1 MTFDEMCAF
10 VRTHADADTID
21 APTSSLM
28 VYARM
33 AYNDI
38 LARRSGW
45 PHLEVAYTL
54 TTAANQPEYA
64 FTTFSSADLDV
75 LTGVIDN
82 TNIGRRLVAITRSD
96 ADLLYSNTSVVG
108 ASNAVHYTLRGSN
121 VVLFPT
127 PTSIRTYLVRGYRT
141 AVAWPTTAGSIPD
154 LPRVFDEVICWF
166 MLSQYY
172 LSQEDAA
179 LASMYMNEYQQQAD
193 RWVRSENMKTQTF
206 KPNIMGGANV
216 GGNSFLRRVRGMLE

>member
-21 APTSSLM
+21 APTSSLT

-64 FTTFSSADLDV
+64 FTTFSSPDLDV

-82 TNIGRRLVAITRSD
+82 ANMGRRLVAITRAD
-96 ADLLYSNTSVVG
+96 ADLLYSNTSAVG

-121 VVLFPT
+121 VVLFPM
-127 PTSIRTYLVRGYRT
+127 PTAIKTYLVRGYR
-141 AVAWPTTAGSIPD
+141 APAEWPTAAGSIPD
-154 LPRVFDEVICWF
+154 LPRVFDEAICWF

-172 LSQEDAA
+172 LSQEDAQ

-193 RWVRSENMKTQTF
+193 RWVRSESMKTQTS

-216 GGNSFLRRVRGMLE
+216 GVGGFTRRVRGMLE